1 MRRWKNPV
9 YCLRIFENSLEHS
22 VELKSEQIVVD
33 GFASR
38 RTGVGVSGAARQVAR
53 SKSNQVPCFYK
64 AVTAPSCC
72 CETKLRN
79 TLPHLVTNCS
89 SSLIPMGVSRL
100 TRLSYLF
107 ERVLQRIVE
116 EWYLKTHCSRS
127 TKRSSNTRC
136 FCTRVEC
143 AARASRKGPHRDKT
157 PRCRHWNGWHH
168 LLGRPP

>member
-1 MRRWKNPV
+1 MGDVKKVGGPSHQKVNVLKCQPVVRSFQLKCSTGRHAHMLNGSTTLSIGQKCLAVGTLRRWKNPI
-9 YCLRIFENSLEHS
+9 YCLRIFEHSLEHS

-89 SSLIPMGVSRL
+89 SSLIPMGVSQL
-100 TRLSYLF
+100 TRLS
-107 ERVLQRIVE
+107 
-116 EWYLKTHCSRS
+116 
-127 TKRSSNTRC
+127 
-136 FCTRVEC
+136 
-143 AARASRKGPHRDKT
+143 
-157 PRCRHWNGWHH
+157 
-168 LLGRPP
+168 

>member
-1 MRRWKNPV
+1 MGGAKKVGGSSQQKANVLKRRLVVRSFQLRCSIGHRALMSNGSTTSSIGRKCPAVGTLLRWKNPI
-9 YCLRIFENSLEHS
+9 YCLRISEHS
-22 VELKSEQIVVD
+22 LAHSDELKSEQIVVD

-89 SSLIPMGVSRL
+89 SSLIPMGVSQL
-100 TRLSYLF
+100 TRLS
-107 ERVLQRIVE
+107 
-116 EWYLKTHCSRS
+116 
-127 TKRSSNTRC
+127 
-136 FCTRVEC
+136 
-143 AARASRKGPHRDKT
+143 
-157 PRCRHWNGWHH
+157 
-168 LLGRPP
+168 